1 MEGVRMENM
10 PLKEHSPA
18 RNSDLLPVA
27 RANVEWMGGVLEHY
41 PIESSAREL
50 VAITCL
56 YGALRHFNGICV
68 LVEADAFASAFA
80 LLRVE
85 WQALLNGAWL
95 FAACPEH
102 LLQDYALG
110 AREFPKIPRLI
121 KEVESKLE
129 HQIGKSR
136 VLTDTQVR
144 IGKFMHNHTHAGHH
158 QIYRLIDKGLVAET
172 GSPRELD
179 GLLFISLRMALMAL
193 ALLALVAKDE
203 DLAHQVDS
211 RLEELRV
218 HVDRIV
224 GSW

>member
-1 MEGVRMENM
+1 MENM

-110 AREFPKIPRLI
+110 AREFNRSSSIRSGNPECSLI
-121 KEVESKLE
+121 RKSESANSCTT
-129 HQIGKSR
+129 IRTPDTIKSTASSTKVWWR
-136 VLTDTQVR
+136 KPVHLASLMVSCS
-144 IGKFMHNHTHAGHH
+144 
-158 QIYRLIDKGLVAET
+158 
-172 GSPRELD
+172 SP
-179 GLLFISLRMALMAL
+179 FA
-193 ALLALVAKDE
+193 
-203 DLAHQVDS
+203 
-211 RLEELRV
+211 
-218 HVDRIV
+218 
-224 GSW
+224 WP